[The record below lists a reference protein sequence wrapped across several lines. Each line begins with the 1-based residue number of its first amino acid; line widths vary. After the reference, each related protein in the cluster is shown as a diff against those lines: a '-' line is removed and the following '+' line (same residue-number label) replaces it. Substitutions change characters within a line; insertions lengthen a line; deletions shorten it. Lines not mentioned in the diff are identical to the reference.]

1 MLDALRL
8 LSEEAWSAIAE
19 VTIAGGGPLED
30 AVRRSAAD
38 LEGAGRPIR
47 LLGFLGTDEAARE
60 IARAD
65 WLLIPSRIESIPV
78 VLSDALKAGRPVIA
92 TPVGDMTRIVGSHPA
107 CGIVTE
113 AVTAAS
119 IAHAIAKATR
129 AGPGRYLEGVSR
141 TASTFDLGKI
151 ADRILMA
158 ADMVTQ

>member
-1 MLDALRL
+1 MKIL
-8 LSEEAWSAIAE
+8 I
-19 VTIAGGGPLED
+19 TGGG
-30 AVRRSAAD
+30 
-38 LEGAGRPIR
+38 
-47 LLGFLGTDEAARE
+47 GFLGYRLALE
-60 IARAD
+60 
-65 WLLIPSRIESIPV
+65 LLKKGT
-78 VLSDALKAGRPVIA
+78 LSDAQKAGRPVIA

-129 AGPGRYLEGVSR
+129 AGPGRYLEGVGR